1 MPKRF
6 PFLLKEMTYIFTA
19 KNMLPIQEAYH
30 V

>member
-6 PFLLKEMTYIFTA
+6 PFLLKEMTYICTVE
-19 KNMLPIQEAYH
+19 NLLPLREADH

>member
-6 PFLLKEMTYIFTA
+6 PFLLKEMTYSFTVVI
-19 KNMLPIQEAYH
+19 MLPTQEADH

>member
-6 PFLLKEMTYIFTA
+6 PFLLKEMTYICTA
-19 KNMLPIQEAYH
+19 DNLLPLQEADH

>member
-6 PFLLKEMTYIFTA
+6 PFLLKEVTYICTA
-19 KNMLPIQEAYH
+19 ESLLPLQEADH

>member
-6 PFLLKEMTYIFTA
+6 PFLFKEMTYICTVE
-19 KNMLPIQEAYH
+19 NLLSLQEADY